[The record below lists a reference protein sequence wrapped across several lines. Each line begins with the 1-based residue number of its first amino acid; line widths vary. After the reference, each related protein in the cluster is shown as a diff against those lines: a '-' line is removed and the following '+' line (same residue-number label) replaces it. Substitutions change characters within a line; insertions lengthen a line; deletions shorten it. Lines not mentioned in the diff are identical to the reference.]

1 MRTFLQDLRYGIRV
15 ALSQPGFSL
24 TVVMTL
30 ALAIGA
36 NTVIFS
42 FTNLLLLRPLPLHD
56 QKTVAFIFMVDPQLG
71 GDRGNVSIPDLLDY
85 RSALT
90 SFNNIAATTPAS
102 FTLSGRG
109 EATALTGSKV
119 TANLFETWGLEMT
132 NGQPFLR
139 GDDLPG
145 APAVVILSHS
155 FWKRQ
160 FNGDPAI
167 VGQALTLNGRPHTVR
182 GVVAPDIEIGNLS
195 LIEVWTPLTL
205 DPAAPRD
212 QRNLRTS
219 GRLRPGVSF
228 EQANAEAR
236 AVSERLQRDYPT
248 TNAGWTARLA
258 ATSEAMTGSDT
269 WIVLALLMTVVGFV
283 LLIACA
289 NIANLVLARATGR
302 RRELAV
308 RAALGASRVRMIR
321 QLLTES
327 IMLGILGGAVGLV
340 IAYVGLAI
348 IKAAAYEPFFQLVV
362 IDRMVLI
369 FTTALALVTP
379 LIFSL
384 LPALQSSRA
393 DLNETLKDGST
404 RTGGGVRGRRSRALL
419 VVSQLS
425 LAMALLIVSTLLV
438 RTMIAINRTDF
449 GFNPSGILTMR
460 LDAPEWRYPNDP
472 RVTDYYDRLISRLS
486 ALPGSQVVAAVD
498 RLPVLG
504 GEAITPVIVDGH
516 VSPRAEDRPW
526 AVQSIASEQFL
537 TAAGIPVVAGRSF
550 DSRDTA
556 DSTPVAIVNEEM
568 SRRYWGD
575 PRRAINGRLQLAR
588 GDGRWIEVVG
598 IAGNVRRP
606 DLRSA
611 NPQIYLSA
619 RQRPTRTM
627 AVMIRGQHPD
637 SLAGPVRGEV
647 RTLDPNVA
655 IQSLRTMEEAFDD
668 EFSSNR
674 ILTGMFASFA
684 VLALVL
690 AGSGLYGVISYSVS
704 QRVQEIGIRMAL
716 GAVPGD
722 IRNMVVRQTLTL
734 VLIGTILGLA
744 GGAAIAHAARSILY
758 EVSPSDPATYLA
770 VAALLSLVAAASALA
785 PVRRATRIDPL
796 LALRAE

>member
-15 ALSQPGFSL
+15 GLSQPGFSL
-24 TVVMTL
+24 TVVLTL

-56 QKTVAFIFMVDPQLG
+56 QKTIAFIFMVDPQRG
-71 GDRGNVSIPDLLDY
+71 GDRGTMSISDLLDY

-90 SFNNIAATTPAS
+90 SFNNIAATTSAS

-109 EATALTGSKV
+109 DATALTGSRV
-119 TANLFETWGLEMT
+119 TANLFETWGLKMAA
-132 NGQPFLR
+132 GQPFLR

-145 APAVVILSHS
+145 APDVVILSHS

-160 FNGDPAI
+160 LNGDPAI

-205 DPAAPRD
+205 DPTAPRD

-219 GRLRPGVSF
+219 GRLRPGVAF
-228 EQANAEAR
+228 EQANAEVR
-236 AVSERLQRDYPT
+236 AVSERLQRDHPT

-258 ATSEAMTGSDT
+258 KTSEAMTGSET
-269 WIVLALLMTVVGFV
+269 WIVLGLLMTVVGFV

-308 RAALGASRVRMIR
+308 RAALGASRVRMVR

-327 IMLGILGGAVGLV
+327 VMLGILGGALGLA
-340 IAYVGLAI
+340 IAYAGLAI
-348 IKAAAYEPFFQLVV
+348 IKAAAYEPFFHLVV
-362 IDRMVLI
+362 IDGNVLL
-369 FTTALALVTP
+369 FTSALALVTP

-384 LPALQSSRA
+384 LPALQSSRT
-393 DLNETLKDGST
+393 DLNETLKDSSA
-404 RTGGGVRGRRSRALL
+404 RAGGGVRGRRSRAAL

-425 LAMALLIVSTLLV
+425 LAMMLLIVSALLV
-438 RTMIAINRTDF
+438 RTMIAMNRTDL
-449 GFNPSGILTMR
+449 GFKPSGILTMR
-460 LDAPEWRYPNDP
+460 VDVPDWRYPTNAS
-472 RVTDYYDRLISRLS
+472 VTDYYDRLFSRLN
-486 ALPGSQVVAAVD
+486 ALPGSRVVAAVD

-504 GEAITPVIVDGH
+504 GEAITAVTVDGH
-516 VSPRAEDRPW
+516 VPPRSEDRPW
-526 AVQSIASEQFL
+526 AVQTIASEQFF
-537 TAAGIPVVAGRSF
+537 TATEIPLVAGRIF
-550 DSRDTA
+550 EVQDTA
-556 DSTPVAIVNEEM
+556 DAMPVAIVNEEM

-575 PRRAINGRLQLAR
+575 PRRAVGGRLQVDR
-588 GDGRWIEVVG
+588 GDGRWIQVVG

-619 RQRPTRTM
+619 RQRPTRAM
-627 AVMIRGQHPD
+627 AVMIRGQNPD
-637 SLAGPVRGEV
+637 SLAAPVRNEV

-655 IQSLRTMEEAFDD
+655 IQSLRTMDEAFDD

-674 ILTGMFASFA
+674 VLSGMFAAFA
-684 VLALVL
+684 ILALVL

-744 GGAAIAHAARSILY
+744 GGAAIAQAARSILY
-758 EVSPSDPATYLA
+758 EVSPSDPATYLG
-770 VAALLSLVAAASALA
+770 VAAILALVAAASALA

-796 LALRAE
+796 LALRSE